1 MPFREPCSAT
11 TWCLGKLAS
20 RSARRI
26 YVSVLAV
33 MIVPALALRI
43 EAALF
48 ERRAVATVRALST
61 LRVGV
66 TSKAEAMARMQ
77 AVGPV
82 TGPYGAPL
90 CLADEC
96 LSTGI
101 PNSRLSD
108 AVFLPV
114 TRTENRAL
122 YSLLTWWGFRFWSL
136 SADVS
141 FTSGKVSRLSY
152 RLALSNS
159 HCDGALDAVI
169 VEVRS
174 QDKIIGRSRGVTPVE
189 DVTYRVTPSNQW
201 PDKSVRIA
209 FTPKASGELVNSA
222 FDLNLHCLWPIAGCN
237 TWSELL
243 PQVRR

>member
-1 MPFREPCSAT
+1 MPIRESFSAS
-11 TWCLGKLAS
+11 TWCSGKLAS
-20 RSARRI
+20 RSGMRI

-33 MIVPALALRI
+33 MIVTALGLRI

-48 ERRAVATVRALST
+48 ERRAFATVRALST

-66 TSKAEAMARMQ
+66 TSKAEAVARMQ
-77 AVGPV
+77 AVGPM

-96 LSTGI
+96 LWTGI
-101 PNSRLSD
+101 RNSRLSD

-122 YSLLTWWGFRFWSL
+122 YSLLTWWGFRYWSL

-141 FTSGKVSRLSY
+141 FASGKVSRLSY
-152 RLALSNS
+152 RLGLSNS
-159 HCDGALDAVI
+159 HFDGALNAVI
-169 VEVRS
+169 VEVGS
-174 QDKIIGRSRGVTPVE
+174 QDKIIGMNRGATPAE
-189 DVTYRVTPSNQW
+189 DVTYRVTPSNEW

-209 FTPKASGELVNSA
+209 FKPNASGELVNSA
-222 FDLNLHCLWPIAGCN
+222 FDLNLHCISSLAGCN
-237 TWSELL
+237 TWSQIL

>member
-1 MPFREPCSAT
+1 MPFREPFPASRWCSGELT
-11 TWCLGKLAS
+11 S
-20 RSARRI
+20 RSARFL
-26 YVSVLAV
+26 YVSVLTV
-33 MIVPALALRI
+33 MIVTALGLRI

-48 ERRAVATVRALST
+48 ERRAFATVRALST

-114 TRTENRAL
+114 TENRTL

-136 SADVS
+136 STDVS

-152 RLALSNS
+152 RLGLSNS
-159 HCDGALDAVI
+159 HFGGLNAVI
-169 VEVRS
+169 VEVGS
-174 QDKIIGRSRGVTPVE
+174 QD
-189 DVTYRVTPSNQW
+189 
-201 PDKSVRIA
+201 
-209 FTPKASGELVNSA
+209 
-222 FDLNLHCLWPIAGCN
+222 
-237 TWSELL
+237 
-243 PQVRR
+243 